1 MLRQTKCAGL
11 LVILLGVSCSGGE
24 DEVVNSFLA
33 AIQSGNE
40 TAAKAVSLVEFP
52 GEVVSWEIVEV
63 GTTLTE
69 PFALSEL
76 DDKRFKLSRERRQIT
91 AKNNYFIQDHR
102 SAFDEYEAKRK
113 EEPEYEFAGEMAE
126 FQKQWEER
134 RSKQEEGDRA
144 AIDLGKEFDRLRSA
158 AGMSVNVT
166 VNVNFVGEVSGK
178 ELTLRVNDGSTEKT
192 HTFTLQKFNIVDA
205 ERNLSPIGRWVITDI
220 SS

>member
-33 AIQSGNE
+33 AIQRGNE
-40 TAAKAVSLVEFP
+40 SAAKAVSLVEFP

-63 GTTLTE
+63 GPTSIE

-76 DDKRFKLSRERRQIT
+76 DDKRSELSRERRQISERN
-91 AKNNYFIQDHR
+91 AFFVQDNK

-113 EEPEYEFAGEMAE
+113 DEPDYKFEGEMAE
-126 FQKQWEER
+126 FQKEWEER
-134 RSKQEEGDRA
+134 RSKKEEGDRA
-144 AIDLGKEFDRLRSA
+144 AIDLGKEISHLRSA
-158 AGMSVNVT
+158 AGLSVNVN
-166 VNVNFVGEVSGK
+166 VNANFVGEVSGT
-178 ELTLRVNDGSTEKT
+178 ELTLSVNDGSAEKT

-205 ERNLSPIGRWVITDI
+205 ERNLSPIGRWVITEI
-220 SS
+220 S